1 MCQNFVVGNIGQ
13 SNGIKLIHFHE
24 VGKNIGA
31 QYDRSGNGNLNIFKL
46 IETFIAFDHGIQKR
60 QPSPLASQ

>member
-1 MCQNFVVGNIGQ
+1 MCQNFFVGNIGQ

-31 QYDRSGNGNLNIFKL
+31 QYDRSGNGNLNIFK
-46 IETFIAFDHGIQKR
+46 TYRDFR
-60 QPSPLASQ
+60 CV